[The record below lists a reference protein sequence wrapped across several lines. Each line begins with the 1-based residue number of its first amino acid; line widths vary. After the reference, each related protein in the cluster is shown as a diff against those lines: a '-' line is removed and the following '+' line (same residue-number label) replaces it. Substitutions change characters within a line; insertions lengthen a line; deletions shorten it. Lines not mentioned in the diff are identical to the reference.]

1 MSGYC
6 EGMVAKKGVLRPEQV
21 DAKRPKRVKRPMKP
35 KGGSIGVLRETSGA
49 GRSGNAGFP
58 QVRRPR
64 PGQRISLSRLTGAAR
79 LVSVL
84 RGDRPSMS
92 NDSKLALVLGILF
105 VMFLGI
111 VFFRRDAGSATSP
124 AAQIN
129 AVPASSR

>member
-1 MSGYC
+1 
-6 EGMVAKKGVLRPEQV
+6 
-21 DAKRPKRVKRPMKP
+21 
-35 KGGSIGVLRETSGA
+35 
-49 GRSGNAGFP
+49 
-58 QVRRPR
+58 
-64 PGQRISLSRLTGAAR
+64 
-79 LVSVL
+79 
-84 RGDRPSMS
+84 MS